1 MNIGS
6 KAVSIPNTWA
16 ARTVSHALA
25 TGEDL
30 DKLEGVKDG
39 TLRSLYDA
47 MANDYD
53 DITELEV
60 AIPDHAVEYEKNDY
74 EAHVMSVAVTTLDL
88 RELNVLRGLFFE
100 DKTREELGDEMG
112 VTGTTISRWEREL
125 LDKIKRK
132 L

>member
-1 MNIGS
+1 
-6 KAVSIPNTWA
+6 
-16 ARTVSHALA
+16 
-25 TGEDL
+25 
-30 DKLEGVKDG
+30 
-39 TLRSLYDA
+39 
-47 MANDYD
+47 
-53 DITELEV
+53 V